1 MDGLLAFIG
10 GMLVKELLTT
20 IGLLV
25 FVGSMFVKKT
35 LSGASSLLAG
45 NLLAFVGS
53 MLVKKALAG
62 CRLEAVVL
70 MLPQFVDRPLPILV
84 GAFHAGTS
92 PKKNGPPRQI
102 WRQQVGGLLVFAKC
116 SLEPFLVAKGTT
128 NISWGIEFLKI
139 IEHPVGGT
147 WGRLLPLVLQS
158 RQRIGEGGRG
168 QMSWQ

>member
-84 GAFHAGTS
+84 GEFRAGTS
-92 PKKNGPPRQI
+92 PKKNGPPGRF
-102 WRQQVGGLLVFAKC
+102 WRQQAGSLLIFAKC

-128 NISWGIEFLKI
+128 NIGRGIKDSKI
-139 IEHPVGGT
+139 INHPVGGM
-147 WGRLLPLVLQS
+147 WGRLQPLVLQPH
-158 RQRIGEGGRG
+158 QRIGEGG
-168 QMSWQ
+168 